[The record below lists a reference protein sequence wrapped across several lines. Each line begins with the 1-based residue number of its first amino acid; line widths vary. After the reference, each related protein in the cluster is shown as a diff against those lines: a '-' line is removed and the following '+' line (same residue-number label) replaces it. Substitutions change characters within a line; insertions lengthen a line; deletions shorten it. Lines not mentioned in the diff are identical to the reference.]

1 MFKRSEKKIKVV
13 FKMQF
18 RATQVPQ
25 LKSKSLMISLVPVD
39 VGKPTV
45 KLAKTPILEGTCT
58 WENPV
63 YETVKLVKETKT
75 GRIREKFYYVVV
87 STGSSKAG
95 FLGEVSIDFADLAE
109 ATKPLNLSLPLQTS
123 KSGAI
128 LHVTVQKM
136 QEGSDSRHSED
147 SEVPVD
153 DLYDQNLE
161 TEVNNSSSFGKRNLK
176 SPESDDLSEATSL
189 HDELN
194 GSLEDSESYS
204 YDSESRDGVKRTS
217 LTNQMKVL
225 ERKMEHSELEV
236 QSLRKQITKEIRRGQ
251 QLSEQISCLKEEKD
265 ALKAECEQLKSS
277 LKCKNEAAASVPVQ
291 KETENL
297 RSPLE
302 NIKQELQ
309 REKQLN
315 KKLKSNLQKTEDSN
329 SEFVLAMRDLSKK
342 LDQKNT
348 EISRLSTKI
357 KDFYSGSEALA
368 VSPRTTMNGNEGSKA
383 PEDLD
388 SKHGN
393 ADETEKLK
401 LKIEQLYSEIEVHKK
416 EKAEI
421 QMDLERL
428 TLDYGILETENNDI
442 YSKLEHNEKE
452 NMEIQQNYTGSL
464 AIEKQLKLRIASL
477 EAENK
482 RQALQYSESL
492 NMIDELEFQVESLQ
506 KELENQTQAFEG
518 DLEAV
523 AEAKNMQEQRAIRAE
538 EALRKTR
545 WSSANAAERL
555 QEEFR
560 QVSAEMTLKIE
571 ESDKLAQKA
580 VAEADDLHQKNEV
593 LEELLQKAEEELQTT
608 RNQYDIILGEYQQQK
623 EKVSRDESEQ
633 MKTTTEESVSL
644 QRWKLEKDDLERQLA
659 SVRKEAE
666 KIMQDNVSMK
676 SQMDQKKTKEE
687 NLHLEVKK
695 LRIKNNE
702 VKNHLL
708 ELEVEK
714 EDLKKEMSK
723 LRNVLRKKEQEQE
736 KAALQNS
743 ATSQMKEKNLK
754 YNTKQVGSNMTT
766 TRIAAGLTEQLEQ
779 ETAPAQDRNSLVFQ
793 GRQNKGKNIKGAEM
807 RVLENLPLQKS
818 GQPGGDFDVSNLLS
832 EVASLKERNGSM
844 EEELKEMH
852 ERYSEISL
860 KFAEVEGERQQL
872 VMSLR
877 NLKSGKKN

>member
-1 MFKRSEKKIKVV
+1 
-13 FKMQF
+13 
-18 RATQVPQ
+18 
-25 LKSKSLMISLVPVD
+25 
-39 VGKPTV
+39 
-45 KLAKTPILEGTCT
+45 
-58 WENPV
+58 
-63 YETVKLVKETKT
+63 
-75 GRIREKFYYVVV
+75 
-87 STGSSKAG
+87 
-95 FLGEVSIDFADLAE
+95 
-109 ATKPLNLSLPLQTS
+109 
-123 KSGAI
+123 
-128 LHVTVQKM
+128 
-136 QEGSDSRHSED
+136 
-147 SEVPVD
+147 
-153 DLYDQNLE
+153 
-161 TEVNNSSSFGKRNLK
+161 
-176 SPESDDLSEATSL
+176 
-189 HDELN
+189 
-194 GSLEDSESYS
+194 
-204 YDSESRDGVKRTS
+204 
-217 LTNQMKVL
+217 
-225 ERKMEHSELEV
+225 MEHSELEV

-277 LKCKNEAAASVPVQ
+277 LKCKNEEAASVPAQ
-291 KETENL
+291 KETEIL

-342 LDQKNT
+342 LDQKNI

-357 KDFYSGSEALA
+357 KAFHSGSEALA
-368 VSPRTTMNGNEGSKA
+368 TSPRTTMNGNEGSKA

-452 NMEIQQNYTGSL
+452 KIEIQQNYTGSL

-560 QVSAEMTLKIE
+560 QVSAEMSLKIE

-623 EKVSRDESEQ
+623 EKVFRDESEQ
-633 MKTTTEESVSL
+633 MTTTEESESL
-644 QRWKLEKDDLERQLA
+644 QRWKLEKEDLERQLA

-695 LRIKNNE
+695 LRLKNNE

-723 LRNVLRKKEQEQE
+723 LRNVIRKKEQEQE
-736 KAALQNS
+736 KDALQNS
-743 ATSQMKEKNLK
+743 AISQMKEKNLK

-766 TRIAAGLTEQLEQ
+766 TRIAAGRTEQLEQ
-779 ETAPAQDRNSLVFQ
+779 ESAPAQDRNSLVFQ

-807 RVLENLPLQKS
+807 RVLENLPTQKS

-832 EVASLKERNGSM
+832 EVASLKERNGGM